1 MKALRQEHSWWVWV
15 KVRRTVQLESSK
27 PVGKEWEV
35 GLEGSWRPPLCKII
49 LVCLVSPWDVIVCK
63 WKPLPKITISYLIL
77 YPGPMCPVE
86 EGSFPYPGYRVPT
99 LETKDC

>member
-1 MKALRQEHSWWVWV
+1 M
-15 KVRRTVQLESSK
+15 QLESSK

-35 GLEGSWRPPLCKII
+35 VLEGSWRLPLCKII

-63 WKPLPKITISYLIL
+63 WKPLTKITISYLIL